1 MRLRFLLPL
10 LAVAMFA
17 QAARADEAADR
28 HAAAVALLDKLHPAD
43 AVTSMMPSII
53 GQIRANLTRNDPDL
67 VKQFDGFA
75 PQLAAEGDAAKSDLV
90 AKITDVYAQTYT
102 VDDLNAMS
110 AFYQSPV
117 GQKVIASQS
126 ELNGKMLSVARD
138 WGNAIAQK
146 MAKEAAANLQG
157 TKP

>member
-1 MRLRFLLPL
+1 MRLRFHLPL
-10 LAVAMFA
+10 LAIALVS
-17 QAARADEAADR
+17 QAAQADEAADR
-28 HAAAVALLDKLHPAD
+28 HAAAVALLDQLHPAD

-53 GQIRANLTRNDPDL
+53 GQIRLNLTRNDPDL
-67 VKQFDGFA
+67 IKQFDSFA
-75 PQLAAEGDAAKSDLV
+75 PRLAAEGDAAKADLV

-110 AFYQSPV
+110 AFYRSPV

-126 ELNGKMLSVARD
+126 ELNGKMLTVARD
-138 WGNAIAQK
+138 WGNAVAQK
-146 MAKEAAANLQG
+146 IAKEAAANLQG

>member
-1 MRLRFLLPL
+1 MRRRFLLPL
-10 LAVAMFA
+10 LAVALLP
-17 QAARADEAADR
+17 QAARADGADDR
-28 HAAAVALLDKLHPAD
+28 RAAAVALLDRLHPAD

-67 VKQFDGFA
+67 IKLFDGFA
-75 PQLAAEGDAAKSDLV
+75 PQLVAEGDAAKADLV
-90 AKITDVYAQTYT
+90 ARITDIYAETYT
-102 VDDLNAMS
+102 VEDLTAMS

-126 ELNGKMLSVARD
+126 ELNGRMLAVARE

-146 MAKEAAANLQG
+146 IAKEAAANLQG
-157 TKP
+157 AKP

>member
-1 MRLRFLLPL
+1 MRLRSILPI
-10 LAVAMFA
+10 LALVLVS

-28 HAAAVALLDKLHPAD
+28 HAAAAALLDQLHPAD

-75 PQLAAEGDAAKSDLV
+75 PQLMAEGDAAKADLV

-126 ELNGKMLSVARD
+126 ELNGKMLTVARD
-138 WGNAIAQK
+138 WGNGIAQK
-146 MAKEAAANLQG
+146 LAKEAAANLQG